1 MQCIIYIYMS
11 IHIIHIHTYIYMYTY
26 VCMYVCMHVCMYI
39 HVYIYI
45 HTYTHT
51 NIFTYLYVYI
61 YIYFFFPCVHT
72 QIERQ
77 ININS
82 AKLHIRTDFLHVSI
96 VGYCFHMY
104 SFP

>member
-1 MQCIIYIYMS
+1 MYNIYMS
-11 IHIIHIHTYIYMYTY
+11 IHIIHIPYIHIYVY

-39 HVYIYI
+39 HVYIYIYI

-61 YIYFFFPCVHT
+61 YIYIFFPCVHT